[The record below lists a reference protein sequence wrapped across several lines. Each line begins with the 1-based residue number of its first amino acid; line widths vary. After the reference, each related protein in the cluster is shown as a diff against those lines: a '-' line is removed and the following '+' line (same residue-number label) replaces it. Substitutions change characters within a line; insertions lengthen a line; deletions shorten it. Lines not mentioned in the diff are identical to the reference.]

1 MRVQS
6 QLPQASDLY
15 IVHLK
20 QQTPNEMI
28 LEPPFENAW
37 LDTNISTIKRRSYRK
52 KRFFIPICLVTI
64 IFFAVT
70 VIPVSVWRSRFAST
84 TTITNSSIS
93 GMLFL
98 CVFLAQSY
106 RWFMP

>member
-37 LDTNISTIKRRSYRK
+37 LDTNISTIKRRS
-52 KRFFIPICLVTI
+52 
-64 IFFAVT
+64 
-70 VIPVSVWRSRFAST
+70 
-84 TTITNSSIS
+84 
-93 GMLFL
+93 
-98 CVFLAQSY
+98 
-106 RWFMP
+106 